1 MGDFENGWV
10 NYEHRWGITKAEPY
24 RHANIARLKD
34 VQEVKDKKILV
45 WGEQGHGDTIQ
56 FVRYIQAL
64 QDRGAKVTLE
74 VQPSLKELLATSIT
88 NCEVICPGDSSQ
100 KYDYEIPL
108 MSLGLLLKTNLSSIP
123 NKTPYLRTSATKL
136 EFWSKNLRLKND
148 QLNIGIACSGFIGEK
163 HFDNRLIDL
172 DKFQPFADSANIFL
186 IQKDLRSTDIAYLA
200 SQKSIRY
207 LGNEIDSFEDTA
219 AIIEL
224 MDAIVTIDTSIAHL
238 AGALN
243 KNTYLLLAWNPD
255 WRWLQDRSDTPW
267 YPSVNLIR
275 QKSIN
280 SWDGCLENIFTSLN
294 DSMPKSSI

>member
-1 MGDFENGWV
+1 M
-10 NYEHRWGITKAEPY
+10 RP
-24 RHANIARLKD
+24 
-34 VQEVKDKKILV
+34 
-45 WGEQGHGDTIQ
+45 
-56 FVRYIQAL
+56 
-64 QDRGAKVTLE
+64 
-74 VQPSLKELLATSIT
+74 
-88 NCEVICPGDSSQ
+88 
-100 KYDYEIPL
+100 
-108 MSLGLLLKTNLSSIP
+108 
-123 NKTPYLRTSATKL
+123 
-136 EFWSKNLRLKND
+136 
-148 QLNIGIACSGFIGEK
+148 
-163 HFDNRLIDL
+163 
-172 DKFQPFADSANIFL
+172 
-186 IQKDLRSTDIAYLA
+186 TDIAYLA

-243 KNTYLLLAWNPD
+243 KKTYLLLAWNPD